1 MCNYYL
7 PDIKYP
13 VQPGDEIM
21 TEFDRT
27 RWAEKGFGEQYLETA
42 DIRVVER
49 KRLLAILKSFYR
61 HFLVDKQQCRVL
73 DLGCGDGVLTNELF
87 SIDGSLSATLV
98 DGSEDMLNKAKERLA
113 GFKNIHFIKASFQEL
128 LHPDIQLSDF
138 DFIVSS
144 LAIHHL
150 TRSEKKSLFNYIYAH
165 LGSGGHFVNIDV
177 ILSPTEALEGWYVE
191 LWREW
196 MTERQTALKLEDDY
210 ENTIRSHMESEHH
223 SKLDTLTGQLDALT
237 GAGFKDVDCFYKY
250 GIFAV
255 YGGTK

>member
-13 VQPGDEIM
+13 AQLGDKIM
-21 TEFDRT
+21 TKFDRT

-87 SIDGSLSATLV
+87 RIDGSLSATLV
-98 DGSEDMLNKAKERLA
+98 DGSEDMLNKAKERLT
-113 GFKNIHFIKASFQEL
+113 GFKNIRFVKASFQEL
-128 LHPDIQLSDF
+128 LHTDLPYF
-138 DFIVSS
+138 DFVVSA

-150 TRSEKKSLFNYIYAH
+150 TMSEKNSLFEYIYTH
-165 LGSGGHFVNIDV
+165 LDAGGYFVNIEV
-177 ILSPTEALEGWYVE
+177 VLPPSEALESWYQN

-196 MTERQTALKLEDDY
+196 ILEKQTELGLEDDY
-210 ENTIRSHMESEHH
+210 EGTIRSYKEKGHYD
-223 SKLDTLTGQLDALT
+223 KLDTLTDQLDALNDI
-237 GAGFKDVDCFYKY
+237 GFKDVDCFYKY
-250 GIFAV
+250 GIFAM
-255 YGGTK
+255 YGGKK